1 MSNII
6 AGNGGGGGRGVA
18 AATAIMVALI
28 LMASIPAILITEA
41 FAAPKIDKGC
51 KDIQFQ
57 TLESPYIDNVV
68 TIGTSQDEY
77 TVDIDYYVDT
87 GGFAQDPYFKNVAAD
102 EPTGDVL
109 LPGGET
115 ITITLRSTEDS
126 SVGFFG
132 TYALYD
138 NRKVSDCEILLGLT
152 NDKDKVDLEFV
163 DVHQVDDFTFQ
174 LTFRVPDASE
184 IDKHFTKLGID
195 FASTPESSEYYLI
208 SDRVQVS

>member
-1 MSNII
+1 MPGSIERMTILTLAITI
-6 AGNGGGGGRGVA
+6 ALV
-18 AATAIMVALI
+18 
-28 LMASIPAILITEA
+28 LMTPAILTTGA

-163 DVHQVDDFTFQ
+163 DVQQIDDFTFQ
-174 LTFRVPDASE
+174 LTFRVPDTSE

-208 SDRVQVS
+208 SDRVLVS

>member
-1 MSNII
+1 MPQRIKKVTI
-6 AGNGGGGGRGVA
+6 L
-18 AATAIMVALI
+18 ATAITTALVLIAPPTI
-28 LMASIPAILITEA
+28 LTTGA
-41 FAAPKIDKGC
+41 FAASLNDKNC

-57 TLESPYIDNVV
+57 TLGTPYIDNVI

-77 TVDIDYYVDT
+77 SVEIDYYVDT
-87 GGFAQDPYFKNVAAD
+87 GGFEQDPYFKNVAAD

-109 LPGGET
+109 LPAGET
-115 ITITLRSTEDS
+115 ITIRLRSTEDS

-152 NDKDKVDLEFV
+152 NDKDKVDFEFV
-163 DVHQVDDFTFQ
+163 DVQQIDDFTFQ
-174 LTFRVPDASE
+174 LTLRVPDASE
-184 IDKHFTKLGID
+184 IDKDFTKLGID

-208 SDRVQVS
+208 SDRVLVS

>member
-1 MSNII
+1 MPGSIERMTILTLAITI
-6 AGNGGGGGRGVA
+6 ALVFM
-18 AATAIMVALI
+18 T
-28 LMASIPAILITEA
+28 PAILTTET

-57 TLESPYIDNVV
+57 TLESPYIENVI

-77 TVDIDYYVDT
+77 SVDIDYYVDT
-87 GGFAQDPYFKNVAAD
+87 GGFAQNPYFKNVAAD

-152 NDKDKVDLEFV
+152 NDKDKVDFEFV
-163 DVHQVDDFTFQ
+163 NVQQIDDFTFQ

-195 FASTPESSEYYLI
+195 FASTPESIEYYLI
-208 SDRVQVS
+208 SDRVMVS

>member
-1 MSNII
+1 MPKRFKKVTILATVITAALVLI
-6 AGNGGGGGRGVA
+6 APS
-18 AATAIMVALI
+18 TI
-28 LMASIPAILITEA
+28 LTTGA
-41 FAAPKIDKGC
+41 FAVPRNDKNC
-51 KDIQFQ
+51 LEIQFN
-57 TLESPYIDNVV
+57 TLESDKTI
-68 TIGTSQDEY
+68 TIGTSHDEY
-77 TVDIDYYVDT
+77 SVEIDYYVDT
-87 GGFAQDPYFKNVAAD
+87 GGFAQNPYYKNVPAD

-115 ITITLRSTEDS
+115 ITITLRSVEDS
-126 SVGFFG
+126 SVAFFG

-163 DVHQVDDFTFQ
+163 GVQQIDDFTFQ

-195 FASTPESSEYYLI
+195 FASTPESFEYYLT
-208 SDRVQVS
+208 SDRVMVS

>member
-1 MSNII
+1 MPGITERMTILTLAITI
-6 AGNGGGGGRGVA
+6 ALVFM
-18 AATAIMVALI
+18 T
-28 LMASIPAILITEA
+28 PAILTTGA

-57 TLESPYIDNVV
+57 TLGSSYIDNVI

-77 TVDIDYYVDT
+77 SVGIDYYVDT
-87 GGFAQDPYFKNVAAD
+87 GGFEQDPYFKNVAAD

-115 ITITLRSTEDS
+115 ITITLRSVEDS
-126 SVGFFG
+126 SVAFFG

-152 NDKDKVDLEFV
+152 NDKDKVDLEIV
-163 DVHQVDDFTFQ
+163 GVQQIDDFTFQ

-195 FASTPESSEYYLI
+195 FASTPESFEYYLI
-208 SDRVQVS
+208 SDRVLVS

>member
-1 MSNII
+1 MPGSIERMTILTLAITI
-6 AGNGGGGGRGVA
+6 ALVFM
-18 AATAIMVALI
+18 T
-28 LMASIPAILITEA
+28 PAILTTET

-57 TLESPYIDNVV
+57 TLESPYIDNVI
-68 TIGTSQDEY
+68 TIETSQDEY
-77 TVDIDYYVDT
+77 SVDIDYYVDT
-87 GGFAQDPYFKNVAAD
+87 GGFAQDPYFQNVAAD

-163 DVHQVDDFTFQ
+163 DVQQIDDFTFQ

-195 FASTPESSEYYLI
+195 FASTPESIEYYLI
-208 SDRVQVS
+208 SDRVLVS

>member
-1 MSNII
+1 MPQRTNKVTIL
-6 AGNGGGGGRGVA
+6 
-18 AATAIMVALI
+18 ATAITTAIVLI
-28 LMASIPAILITEA
+28 APPTILTTGA
-41 FAAPKIDKGC
+41 FAAPKIDKDC

-57 TLESPYIDNVV
+57 TLESPYIDNVI
-68 TIGTSQDEY
+68 TIGTSQDQYFVE
-77 TVDIDYYVDT
+77 IDYYVDT

-152 NDKDKVDLEFV
+152 KDKDKVDFEFV
-163 DVHQVDDFTFQ
+163 DVQQIDDFTFQ

-208 SDRVQVS
+208 SDRVLVS

>member
-1 MSNII
+1 MPGSIERMTILTLAITI
-6 AGNGGGGGRGVA
+6 ALVFM
-18 AATAIMVALI
+18 T
-28 LMASIPAILITEA
+28 PAILTTETL
-41 FAAPKIDKGC
+41 AAPKIDKGC

-57 TLESPYIDNVV
+57 TLESPYIDNVI
-68 TIGTSQDEY
+68 TIRTSQDEY
-77 TVDIDYYVDT
+77 SVDIDYYVDT
-87 GGFAQDPYFKNVAAD
+87 GGFAQDPYFKNVVAD

-163 DVHQVDDFTFQ
+163 DVQQIDDFTFQ

-208 SDRVQVS
+208 SDRVLVS